1 MQPHGL
7 AGKVKSGLA
16 EAKLTDDVIYAQSM
30 LGIAEMIRCGTT
42 AYADMYD
49 HMDQE
54 ARAVEESGIRACLCR
69 GSIGI
74 GPNAQPASMKPPAL
88 PRLARQSRWPHTV
101 MMGPHA
107 PYTCPPDYLHKFVD
121 QARELG
127 DRKSISTSAKPK
139 GKSKTSSSNTASR
152 RLP

>member
-1 MQPHGL
+1 
-7 AGKVKSGLA
+7 
-16 EAKLTDDVIYAQSM
+16 M

-74 GPNAQPASMKPPAL
+74 GPNAQAGL
-88 PRLARQSRWPHTV
+88 DENRQLFLDWHGKADGRITV

-107 PYTCPPDYLHKFVD
+107 PYTCPPDYLHKSSTRHGNW
-121 QARELG
+121 AP
-127 DRKSISTSAKPK
+127 KSISTSAKQK
-139 GKSKTSSSNTASR
+139 EKWKTSSSNTASR
-152 RLP
+152 PLP